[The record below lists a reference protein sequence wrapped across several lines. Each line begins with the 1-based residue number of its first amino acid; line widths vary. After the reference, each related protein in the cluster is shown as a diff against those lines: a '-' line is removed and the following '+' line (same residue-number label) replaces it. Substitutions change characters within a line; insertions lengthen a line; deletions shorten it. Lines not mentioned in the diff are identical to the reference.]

1 MKLRRKSD
9 GKIEHC
15 LKMRGITLDWNA
27 VEKQHLQY
35 DTFKKRVFDLAES
48 GHAEPSTITYPNF
61 LRPSIRD
68 GAVFSL
74 SLSKIVRP
82 YFSKGI
88 FDRQTFDI
96 LPFGFIRK

>member
-1 MKLRRKSD
+1 MRRKSD

-27 VEKQHLQY
+27 VENQNLQY
-35 DTFKKRVFDLAES
+35 DAFKKRVLDLAAT
-48 GHAEPSTITYPNF
+48 GHDEPSTITYPNF
-61 LRPSIRD
+61 LKPSIKD
-68 GAVFSL
+68 GSVYSL

-88 FDRQTFDI
+88 LDAQTFDV
-96 LPFGFIRK
+96 LPFGYIRK